1 MLNQKQ
7 EMIMD
12 FLRREIRASTSKIAS
27 YVGIPNEYALKYL
40 NELLENKLIIKE
52 EETNAIYWKI
62 SEKKNEI

>member
-27 YVGIPNEYALKYL
+27 YIGLPNEYALKYL
-40 NELLENKLIIKE
+40 SELLENKLVIKE
-52 EETNAIYWKI
+52 EETNAVYWRL
-62 SEKKNEI
+62 KNES